1 MPGKLILD
9 INNEGKVTAADIK
22 PSADFEITNP
32 ETYLATL
39 NSSDAKLY
47 IEFDVEIGNGFK
59 QAEAVDNLP
68 VGTIPVDA
76 IFTPTR
82 KVNYLIEPVHV
93 GREVTLERLYLEVWT
108 DGTIEAADALSQ
120 SARML
125 EELLA
130 PFAGFGKVVEAV
142 PEKVVSESSIP
153 QELFN
158 MPVEQ
163 LNLSVRTMDCLRRGN
178 IQTVGEVV
186 NKGER
191 GLMTLRNFGVKSLQE
206 LADRLGELGLTLIT
220 SGEHLTDSTEEED
233 ETGSDSN

>member
-1 MPGKLILD
+1 
-9 INNEGKVTAADIK
+9 VTAADIK

-130 PFAGFGKVVEAV
+130 PFAV
-142 PEKVVSESSIP
+142 
-153 QELFN
+153 
-158 MPVEQ
+158 
-163 LNLSVRTMDCLRRGN
+163 
-178 IQTVGEVV
+178 
-186 NKGER
+186 
-191 GLMTLRNFGVKSLQE
+191 
-206 LADRLGELGLTLIT
+206 LAKW
-220 SGEHLTDSTEEED
+220 
-233 ETGSDSN
+233 

>member
-1 MPGKLILD
+1 
-9 INNEGKVTAADIK
+9 
-22 PSADFEITNP
+22 
-32 ETYLATL
+32 
-39 NSSDAKLY
+39 
-47 IEFDVEIGNGFK
+47 
-59 QAEAVDNLP
+59 VDNLP

-76 IFTPTR
+76 IFTPTEGELSYR
-82 KVNYLIEPVHV
+82 AGTCRQRSHAGKVIF
-93 GREVTLERLYLEVWT
+93 EVWT

-163 LNLSVRTMDCLRRGN
+163 LNLSVRTMIACGAV
-178 IQTVGEVV
+178 T
-186 NKGER
+186 
-191 GLMTLRNFGVKSLQE
+191 S
-206 LADRLGELGLTLIT
+206 DRW
-220 SGEHLTDSTEEED
+220 
-233 ETGSDSN
+233 